1 MTNWQPDWNTLNSVA
16 AAFLQSTPLAAQ
28 IASVTPPGSYV
39 ATGLQLG
46 LAAILSAAPAGG
58 ALVIAVDTL
67 TVPAGTSTI
76 AAIGVEIVA
85 RSVQV
90 AGGGSATL
98 NVTGMGASLQL
109 TTAEIVGNLSVA
121 LGTSNAVPF
130 ALAGLTS
137 PQILTLNAAAPT
149 ALVIAKDTTGV
160 ADVMHS
166 PWSLLSLQLTSAIA
180 GVVADQA
187 GSDPLA
193 LAASMLRWVTAN
205 GQALLGNQANFPALD
220 YADIASMLAAA
231 ASLLTSTQT
240 AASGAIYVPIL
251 SSDIYQTQVNGIL
264 GLAEIYDA
272 KISALQAQQNVEQE
286 LAAFATT
293 LGNINQQAVGP
304 LIATLQNLANETATL
319 ENQLTN
325 AAVQL
330 QQITE
335 TLAPLQKALTDAIN
349 DQFQKELVSTAI
361 NTLFTLATLYVAGAA
376 AVLGDPEIL
385 TGSSEAIAKAGL
397 EVLQSLLDAAKE
409 PLTAVITD
417 GLQAAGELPSDTT
430 SAAALQGG
438 QVLATSVASFGDA
451 LNDLWAVVGVAIAN
465 APAEIVY
472 SPDFLSKLEAAPDLS
487 GFTTGGVDPV
497 TYWNAVVIQT
507 EAAVQPHQ
515 DLPEATEYLA
525 AVKLAATYGGAIGD
539 LQMKLLDLYTQGVS
553 TFARLQAV
561 YQAQAQWTQLQ
572 NELKQQQ
579 QQAQAA
585 IGLLQRGYLNVKR
598 ALVSAVNNYRAAF
611 RYQWL
616 QISDISV
623 DVSMTYLMLA
633 QQAQRSIDSLI
644 KVLSGTPSGPVRP
657 RQDFSA
663 ISYTVARGDAPL
675 FTEVGGR
682 GQAQWS
688 IEAGDPTLAGQLGGN
703 TALYLDEV
711 TFVLEGATQ
720 TGEVQLQIA
729 TSGRYE
735 SEIGGNSLRF
745 VSQAVSMS
753 NYYIPGTPPRF
764 ISSWKFADPAAY
776 MMPTPYTNW
785 TLTVLPGK
793 GNWQDA
799 TAISMTLSGKFLQNP
814 TGAAI
819 AA

>member
-397 EVLQSLLDAAKE
+397 EVLQSLLEAAKE